1 MQSILL
7 NIPSGFMAM
16 FLVLLAV
23 FLSRRFNENNYVG
36 AFMCIITFVA
46 MLLLTVLPISG
57 AMLSGILLAT
67 TNPGSAIILSVIGNN
82 VSGYTKKVFYNG
94 SYAVAFCLGNFAGPL
109 FINESDNSKNS
120 GENQSGG

>member
-16 FLVLLAV
+16 SLVLLAV
-23 FLSRRFNENNYVG
+23 FLSRHFDENNYVG
-36 AFMCIITFVA
+36 AFMCIITFIA
-46 MLLLTVLPISG
+46 MLLLTVLPIGG
-57 AMLSGILLAT
+57 AMLTGILLAT

-94 SYAVAFCLGNFAGPL
+94 AYLVAYCLGNFTGPL
-109 FINESDNSKNS
+109 MMIENEGNA
-120 GENQSGG
+120 